1 MQNFTVDKLNREEV
15 LRLEEVLREKA
26 RPSPL
31 GGLFWIEI
39 PEEILAPVQKKH
51 QKSCGP
57 HYFAVEIGEDFISF
71 EFLVRN
77 LQRIRCD
84 CISEA
89 TPAQKV
95 FLLEKAKEIFA
106 LAGVEM
112 QKR

>member
-1 MQNFTVDKLNREEV
+1 MQNFTVDKLSPEEIS
-15 LRLEEVLREKA
+15 RLESVLQQRAK
-26 RPSPL
+26 PSPL

-39 PEEILAPVQKKH
+39 PEEILAPIQKEH
-51 QKSCGP
+51 THTCGP

-77 LQRIRCD
+77 FQRVRCD
-84 CISEA
+84 CISPA

-95 FLLEKAKEIFA
+95 FLLERAKEIFS

-112 QKR
+112 QR

>member
-1 MQNFTVDKLNREEV
+1 MQNFTVDKLKAEEIS
-15 LRLEEVLREKA
+15 RLESILRQKA
-26 RPSPL
+26 KPSPL

-39 PEEILAPVQKKH
+39 PEEVLAPIQKKH
-51 QKSCGP
+51 AESCGP

-77 LQRIRCD
+77 FQRVRCE
-84 CISEA
+84 CISPA

-95 FLLEKAKEIFA
+95 FLLELAKKIFS

-112 QKR
+112 RK